1 MIVMKFGGAAL
12 QNPASIKKVISA
24 INASLNQNPVVVL
37 SAFGKSTRMLE
48 ELFKLCRKGD
58 LDAAYSLIDTDLLP
72 LSLSLFEGEL
82 SPEFE
87 SECLDDLN
95 KRIKSLKNFISSHE
109 GKWDSVDR
117 DHIVAQGELITSRI
131 IYYILENEGI
141 DCNWID
147 ARKMIIS
154 DEKHWFARPDFK
166 SSAELVKQKVES
178 SQKEHKLTITQGFI
192 ASTPSGLTT
201 TLGYE
206 GSDLSA
212 TFLAAC
218 LGAER
223 VELYK
228 TVSGIMT
235 ADPNLVPEAKT
246 VNRISYENIKKLT
259 FLRSK
264 ILHKNA
270 VQPLL
275 ELDIP
280 LRILNLY
287 KQEDDG
293 TTIENTDIGDVE
305 NRFFVVGHPNGILI
319 SKHQSNGNDLA
330 ESDRIGLILSK
341 RDIANV
347 PIENSMEHIQYFL
360 PDKSLMKAASRQL
373 SGIDNLSWVEDVAM
387 IGMIH
392 NSLSEKDLIKMI
404 SNTIDE
410 FDAKVLASY
419 SSSEMNIIVISADK
433 FNQVCKALHSILN
446 EYSAVDPQLMERK

>member
-12 QNPASIKKVISA
+12 QNPQSITQVTSIIK
-24 INASLNQNPVVVL
+24 ASLSENPVIVL

-48 ELFKLCRKGD
+48 ELFKLCRNGD
-58 LDAAYSLIDTDLLP
+58 LEAAYDLIDTDFLP

-82 SPEFE
+82 SPEYE
-87 SECLDDLN
+87 SECLHDLN

-109 GKWDSVDR
+109 RKWDSSDR
-117 DHIVAQGELITSRI
+117 DYIVAQGELITSRI
-131 IYYILENEGI
+131 IYYILNNEGI
-141 DCNWID
+141 DCNLLD
-147 ARKMIIS
+147 AREMIIS
-154 DEKHWFARPDFK
+154 DEKHRFARPNFK
-166 SSAELVKQKVES
+166 SSAELVKQKVGR
-178 SQKEHKLTITQGFI
+178 SQKENKLTITQGFI

-212 TFLAAC
+212 TFLGAC
-218 LGAER
+218 CDAER

-235 ADPNLVPEAKT
+235 ADPDLVPDAKT
-246 VNRISYENIKKLT
+246 VNRISYEIIEKLT

-264 ILHKNA
+264 ILHKDA
-270 VQPLL
+270 VQPLI

-287 KQEDDG
+287 KPKDIG
-293 TTIENTDIGDVE
+293 TTIENIHIDDME
-305 NRFFVVGHPNGILI
+305 NHYFVIGHPNGVLI
-319 SKHQSNGNDLA
+319 SKHHSNGNDVS

-347 PIENSMEHIQYFL
+347 PIEKSTEHIQYFL
-360 PDKSLMKAASRQL
+360 PDKFSLKAATRQL
-373 SGIDNLSWVEDVAM
+373 SGIENLSWVEDVAM

-392 NSLSEKDLIKMI
+392 NSLSEKNLTKMI
-404 SNTIDE
+404 SNTID
-410 FDAKVLASY
+410 DYGAKVLASY
-419 SSSEMNIIVISADK
+419 SSSEMNIIVIPADK
-433 FNQVCKALHSILN
+433 FSQVCKALHSILH
-446 EYSAVDPQLMERK
+446 EYSAVDGQLMKRR

>member
-1 MIVMKFGGAAL
+1 MIVMKFGGTAL
-12 QNPASIKKVISA
+12 QNPASINKVISA
-24 INASLNQNPVVVL
+24 INASLNQNPIVVL

-58 LDAAYSLIDTDLLP
+58 LEAAYSLIDTDFLP
-72 LSLSLFEGEL
+72 LSLSLFESEL
-82 SPEFE
+82 SPEYE

-95 KRIKSLKNFISSHE
+95 KRIKRLKNFISSHE
-109 GKWDSVDR
+109 RKWDSGDR
-117 DHIVAQGELITSRI
+117 DYIVAQGELITSRI
-131 IYYILENEGI
+131 IYYILNNEGI
-141 DCNWID
+141 DCNWLD
-147 ARKMIIS
+147 AREMIIS
-154 DEKHWFARPDFK
+154 DEIHWFAQPDFK

-178 SQKEHKLTITQGFI
+178 SQKENKLAITQGFI

-218 LGAER
+218 IGAER

-246 VNRISYENIKKLT
+246 VNRISYENIEKLT

-270 VQPLL
+270 IQPLI

-280 LRILNLY
+280 LRILNLH
-287 KQEDDG
+287 KPKDNG
-293 TTIENTDIGDVE
+293 TTIENTDIDDLE
-305 NRFFVVGHPNGILI
+305 NHFFVVGHPNGVLI
-319 SKHQSNGNDLA
+319 SKHHSNGNDLT

-360 PDKSLMKAASRQL
+360 RDKFSLKAASRQL
-373 SGIDNLSWVEDVAM
+373 SGIDNLSWTEDVAM

-404 SNTIDE
+404 SNTIE
-410 FDAKVLASY
+410 EYGAKVLASY
-419 SSSEMNIIVISADK
+419 SSSEMNIIVIPADK
-433 FNQVCKALHSILN
+433 FNQVCKALHSVLN
-446 EYSAVDPQLMERK
+446 EYSAVDAQLMERK